1 MKQPCENQF
10 RAKPLERK
18 RAIALRKLG
27 LSYSEIRSQISVAK
41 ATLSVWFRNVG
52 LSKRQIQRLTAK
64 KLAAG
69 RRGARLLHEQGI
81 RRTRQ
86 IHRDAHREA
95 KRLIK
100 TREVRWAIG
109 TALYW
114 AEGAKI
120 KKSGRLVF
128 TNTDP
133 RMILFFRRWLRQ
145 YCLVTTADLD
155 YSLYIHENADIIAA
169 RKFWTERLG
178 IQESELH
185 TYLKK
190 HNPATNRH
198 YDAQAYYGTLRLLV
212 RQSTALG
219 HRVTGWIH
227 AMAQYL

>member
-1 MKQPCENQF
+1 M
-10 RAKPLERK
+10 
-18 RAIALRKLG
+18 
-27 LSYSEIRSQISVAK
+27 
-41 ATLSVWFRNVG
+41 G
-52 LSKRQIQRLTAK
+52 LSKRQKQRLTAK

-86 IHRDAHREA
+86 ILLDANREA
-95 KRLIK
+95 RRLIRS
-100 TREVRWAIG
+100 REVWWAIG

-120 KKSGRLVF
+120 RGAARLVS

-133 RMILFFRRWLRQ
+133 RMILRFRRWLRR
-145 YCLVTTADLD
+145 YCLVAPADID
-155 YSLYIHENADIIAA
+155 YSLYIHENADIIGA
-169 RKFWTERLG
+169 RKFWKEQLG

-198 YDAQAYYGTLRLLV
+198 YDARPYYGTLRLLV
-212 RQSTALG
+212 RRSAALG

-227 AMAQYL
+227 AIAGY